1 MAGLCRLGGV
11 MVSLF
16 DEYGANEPPPMP
28 GDEQSAPT
36 ATIPPPPA
44 SQPLADTWSFG
55 GGSGGG
61 GGLHLPSL
69 PVRRRRARRP
79 KGRVLVAVGLVVAL
93 AAGAFGYLSLRR
105 SSGGQA
111 TALSMSFPKGQ
122 TFSYGLSMTMDGTIR
137 AGSQSGPLKGTITE
151 TLSWKVASVDAKGIA
166 TVALTA
172 GNISGNFNGQPVSN
186 TSQYTTTIQV
196 APDGRILVGGDL
208 ASTTG
213 GSGFSFPGTDQFTPI
228 LPDHPV
234 KPGDTWTK
242 TFDQTLPFG
251 GGELTY
257 TSHNTFVRYEQVSGV
272 KAAVIRSTMT
282 VPLDLTIDLRK
293 LLDTYGQG
301 ASIPKG
307 SHPTILYG
315 GSVSLDQT
323 AWFDPVGGSLV
334 KSLLAAQFDM
344 QMQFKGFPSK
354 QLPSGGPVAF
364 AGSMT
369 LSLTRQS

>member
-1 MAGLCRLGGV
+1 MAGLGRLGGV

-28 GDEQSAPT
+28 GDGQSAPA

-44 SQPLADTWSFG
+44 SAPLADTWSFG

-61 GGLHLPSL
+61 SLHLPSL

-79 KGRVLVAVGLVVAL
+79 KGRVFVTVGLVVAL
-93 AAGAFGYLSLRR
+93 AAGAFVYLSLRR

-251 GGELTY
+251 GSDLTY
-257 TSHNTFVRYEQVSGV
+257 TSHNTFVRYEQMSGV

-282 VPLDLTIDLRK
+282 VPLDITIDLRK

-307 SHPTILYG
+307 SHPTIVYG

-354 QLPSGGPVAF
+354 QLPSGGQVAF